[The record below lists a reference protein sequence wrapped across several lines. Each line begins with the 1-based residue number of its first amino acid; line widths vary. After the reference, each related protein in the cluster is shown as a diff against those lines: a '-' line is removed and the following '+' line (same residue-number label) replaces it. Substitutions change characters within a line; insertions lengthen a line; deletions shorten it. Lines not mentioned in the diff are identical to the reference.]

1 MGYSMV
7 RTRKRLGELLL
18 DAKKI
23 TEKDLLQALKEQKK
37 YGDKLGKAIVRLG
50 LLSESEM
57 IDIISRQLNIP
68 IVNMNEMEIP
78 EDVVRLISADIAK
91 NSLVIPVMRRHNV
104 LKLAM
109 VDPLDIEAMDDVARI
124 VKMEIEPIIVTE
136 VDLKQALEKYYGLKT
151 IVEETLDRIKQ
162 QELTLIKDE
171 EEDLDQ
177 DERIAVDQTEE
188 EPVVRFV
195 NSLLAQALADNVSD
209 IHVEPSKNI
218 MRVRMRV
225 DGKLHEVP
233 SPEKKLFLPIVSRIK
248 ILAGI
253 DIAKTRTPQDGRFNV
268 RDSSREVGIR
278 VSTFPTI
285 HGEKVVLRLLD
296 KSTALY
302 GIDHLGLLRDDK
314 EKIKSVLKRP
324 YGFILSTGP
333 TGSGKSTT
341 LYAILNHI
349 NSVEKNII
357 TIEDPVEY
365 TLEGLAQAQVNP
377 RAGLTFESGLRSILR
392 QDPDVIMVGEIRD
405 RETAAIAIHS
415 ALTGHLVLSTLHT
428 NDASSAI
435 MRLVEMGIEP
445 FLVTSSVSCVIGQR
459 LIRKICPEC
468 KESYY
473 PAASVH
479 KTFQIREDVLL
490 YRGKG
495 CPACKYKGYR
505 GRTGVYEVLVIDD
518 ELRELIIAK
527 VPSEVLKKKA
537 QEKGMRLMRDDAVM
551 KVLFGTTT
559 LEEALTVIQED

>member
-1 MGYSMV
+1 MA
-7 RTRKRLGELLL
+7 RIRKRLGELLL
-18 DAKKI
+18 DAKKL
-23 TEKDLLQALKEQKK
+23 TEKDLLRALTEQKK
-37 YGDKLGKAIVRLG
+37 YGEKLGKVIVKLG
-50 LLSESEM
+50 MLSEKEI
-57 IDIISRQLNIP
+57 IDTVSKQLNIP
-68 IVNMNEMEIP
+68 IVDIKDMEIP
-78 EDVVRLISADIAK
+78 EDVISLIPADMAK
-91 NSLVIPVMRRHNV
+91 NSMVIPIMRHHNV

-109 VDPLDIEAMDDVARI
+109 VDPLDIDAMDNVARH
-124 VKMEIEPIIVTE
+124 VVMEIEPLILPE
-136 VDLKQALEKYYGLKT
+136 GELRQALEKYYGLKT
-151 IVEETLDRIKQ
+151 IVEETLDRIREQ
-162 QELTLIKDE
+162 DLTLEKDDKDDE
-171 EEDLDQ
+171 EE
-177 DERIAVDQTEE
+177 RISVDVIDE

-195 NSLLAQALADNVSD
+195 NSLLAQALADSASD
-209 IHVEPSKNI
+209 IHVEPAKNT

-225 DGKLHEVP
+225 DGRLRDVP
-233 SPEKKLFLPIVSRIK
+233 SPDKKMFLPIVSRIK

-253 DIAKTRTPQDGRFNV
+253 DIAKTRTPQDGRFNI
-268 RDSSREVGIR
+268 REASREVGVR

-302 GIDHLGLLRDDK
+302 GIDNLGFLRDDK

-341 LYAILNHI
+341 LYAILNYI

-365 TLEGLAQAQVNP
+365 TLDGLAQAQVNP
-377 RAGLTFESGLRSILR
+377 RAGMTFESGLRSILR
-392 QDPDVIMVGEIRD
+392 QDPDIIMVGEIRD
-405 RETAAIAIHS
+405 RETANIAVHS

-428 NDASSAI
+428 NDAASAVT
-435 MRLVEMGIEP
+435 RLIEMGIEP
-445 FLVTSSVSCVIGQR
+445 FLVTSSVTCVIGQR
-459 LIRKICPEC
+459 LLRKICPEC

-473 PAASVH
+473 PAPSVH

-505 GRTGVYEVLVIDD
+505 GRTGVYEVLVMDD
-518 ELRELIIAK
+518 ELRELINSRT
-527 VPSEVLKKKA
+527 PSEVLKKKA
-537 QEKGMRLMRDDAVM
+537 HEKGMRVMRDDAIM

-559 LEEALTVIQED
+559 LEEALNVVQEE

>member
-1 MGYSMV
+1 MARM
-7 RTRKRLGELLL
+7 RKRLGELLL
-18 DAKKI
+18 DAKKL
-23 TEKDLLQALKEQKK
+23 TEKDLLRALTEQKK
-37 YGDKLGKAIVRLG
+37 YGDKLGKVIVKLG
-50 LLSESEM
+50 MLSEKEI
-57 IDIISRQLNIP
+57 IDTVSKQLNIP
-68 IVNMNEMEIP
+68 IIDLKELEIP
-78 EDVVRLISADIAK
+78 EDVVTLITTDIAK
-91 NSLVIPVMRRHNV
+91 NSMVIPVMRRHNV

-109 VDPLDIEAMDDVARI
+109 VDPLDIDAMDNVARM
-124 VKMEIEPIIVTE
+124 VKMEIEPLIVTE
-136 VDLKQALEKYYGLKT
+136 DELKQALEKYYGLKT
-151 IVEETLDRIKQ
+151 IVEETLDRIREQ
-162 QELTLIKDE
+162 ALTLEKDE
-171 EEDLDQ
+171 KDEDE
-177 DERIAVDQTEE
+177 DERISMDLVEE

-195 NSLLAQALADNVSD
+195 NSLLAQALADNASD

-225 DGKLHEVP
+225 DGRLRDVP
-233 SPEKKLFLPIVSRIK
+233 SPDKKMFLPIVSRIK

-253 DIAKTRTPQDGRFNV
+253 DIAKTRTPQDGRFNI
-268 RDSSREVGIR
+268 REASREVGVR

-302 GIDHLGLLRDDK
+302 GIDNLGFLRDDK

-349 NSVEKNII
+349 NSPEKNII

-377 RAGLTFESGLRSILR
+377 RAGMTFESGLRSILR
-392 QDPDVIMVGEIRD
+392 QDPDIILVGEIRD
-405 RETAAIAIHS
+405 RETANIAVHS

-428 NDASSAI
+428 NDAASAVT
-435 MRLVEMGIEP
+435 RLVEMGIEP

-459 LIRKICPEC
+459 LLRKICPEC

-473 PAASVH
+473 PTPSVH

-505 GRTGVYEVLVIDD
+505 GRTGIYEVLGMDD
-518 ELRELIIAK
+518 ELRELINSRA
-527 VPSEVLKKKA
+527 PAEVLKKKA
-537 QEKGMRLMRDDAVM
+537 HEKGMRVMRDDAIM

-559 LEEALTVIQED
+559 LEEALNVVQEE

>member
-1 MGYSMV
+1 MARM
-7 RTRKRLGELLL
+7 RKRLGELLL
-18 DAKKI
+18 DAKKL
-23 TEKDLLQALKEQKK
+23 TEKDLLRALTEQKK
-37 YGDKLGKAIVRLG
+37 YGDKLGKVIVKLG
-50 LLSESEM
+50 MLSEKEI
-57 IDIISRQLNIP
+57 IDTVSKQLNIP
-68 IVNMNEMEIP
+68 IIDLKALEIP
-78 EDVVRLISADIAK
+78 DDVVSLITADIAK
-91 NSLVIPVMRRHNV
+91 NSMLIPVMRRYNV

-109 VDPLDIEAMDDVARI
+109 VDPLDIDAMDNVARM
-124 VKMEIEPIIVTE
+124 VKMEIEPLIVTE
-136 VDLKQALEKYYGLKT
+136 DELKQALEKYYGLKT
-151 IVEETLDRIKQ
+151 IVEETLDRIRE
-162 QELTLIKDE
+162 QELTLERDE
-171 EEDLDQ
+171 EDNEE
-177 DERIAVDQTEE
+177 DERISVDVIEE

-209 IHVEPSKNI
+209 IHVEPSKNV

-225 DGKLHEVP
+225 DGRLREVP
-233 SPEKKLFLPIVSRIK
+233 SPDKKMFLPIVSRIK

-253 DIAKTRTPQDGRFNV
+253 DIARTRTPQDGRFNI
-268 RDSSREVGIR
+268 RESNREVGVR

-302 GIDHLGLLRDDK
+302 GIDNLGFLRDDK

-341 LYAILNHI
+341 LYAILNFI
-349 NSVEKNII
+349 NSSEKNII

-365 TLEGLAQAQVNP
+365 TLDGLAQAQVNP
-377 RAGLTFESGLRSILR
+377 RAGMTFETGLRSILR
-392 QDPDVIMVGEIRD
+392 QDPDIIMVGEIRD
-405 RETAAIAIHS
+405 RETANIAVHS

-428 NDASSAI
+428 NDAASAVT
-435 MRLVEMGIEP
+435 RLVEMGIEP

-459 LIRKICPEC
+459 LLRKICPEC

-473 PAASVH
+473 PTPSVH

-505 GRTGVYEVLVIDD
+505 GRTGVYEVLVMDD
-518 ELRELIIAK
+518 ELRELIISKA
-527 VPSEVLKKKA
+527 PSEVLKKRA
-537 QEKGMRLMRDDAVM
+537 HEKGMRLMRDDAVM

-559 LEEALTVIQED
+559 LEEALNVVQEE

>member
-1 MGYSMV
+1 M
-7 RTRKRLGELLL
+7 
-18 DAKKI
+18 A
-23 TEKDLLQALKEQKK
+23 
-37 YGDKLGKAIVRLG
+37 
-50 LLSESEM
+50 
-57 IDIISRQLNIP
+57 
-68 IVNMNEMEIP
+68 
-78 EDVVRLISADIAK
+78 
-91 NSLVIPVMRRHNV
+91 IPVMRRNNV

-109 VDPLDIEAMDDVARI
+109 VDPLDIEAMDNVARI
-124 VKMEIEPIIVTE
+124 VKMEIEPLIVTE
-136 VDLKQALEKYYGLKT
+136 GDLKLALEKYYGLKT
-151 IVEETLDRIKQ
+151 IVEETLDRIRQ
-162 QELTLIKDE
+162 QEVTLVKDE

-177 DERIAVDQTEE
+177 DERISVDLAEE

-195 NSLLAQALADNVSD
+195 NSLLAQALADSASD
-209 IHVEPSKNI
+209 IHVEPSKNQ

-225 DGKLHEVP
+225 DGKLRDVP
-233 SPEKKLFLPIVSRIK
+233 SPEKKMFLPIVSRIK

-253 DIAKTRTPQDGRFNV
+253 DIAKTRTPQDGRFNI
-268 RDSSREVGIR
+268 RDANKEVGLR

-302 GIDHLGLLRDDK
+302 GIDNLGLLRDDK
-314 EKIKSVLKRP
+314 EKIKNVLKRP

-333 TGSGKSTT
+333 TGSGKSST
-341 LYAILNHI
+341 LYAILNYI
-349 NSVEKNII
+349 NSSEKNII

-365 TLEGLAQAQVNP
+365 TLEGLAQSQVNP

-405 RETAAIAIHS
+405 RETANIAVHS

-428 NDASSAI
+428 NDAPSAV

-473 PAASVH
+473 PTPSMH
-479 KTFQIREDVLL
+479 KTFQIKENVLL

-505 GRTGVYEVLVIDD
+505 GRTGIYEVLVIDD
-518 ELRELIIAK
+518 ELRELINNK

-537 QEKGMRLMRDDAVM
+537 REKGMRIMRDDAIM
-551 KVLFGTTT
+551 KVLFGVTT
-559 LEEALTVIQED
+559 LEEALNVVQEE

>member
-1 MGYSMV
+1 M
-7 RTRKRLGELLL
+7 RKRLGELLL
-18 DAKKI
+18 DAKKL
-23 TEKDLLQALKEQKK
+23 TEKDLLRALTEQKK
-37 YGDKLGKAIVRLG
+37 YGDKLGKVIVKLG
-50 LLSESEM
+50 MLSEKEI
-57 IDIISRQLNIP
+57 IDTVSKQLNIP
-68 IVNMNEMEIP
+68 IIDLKELEIP
-78 EDVVRLISADIAK
+78 EDIATLITTDIAK
-91 NSLVIPVMRRHNV
+91 NSMVIPVMRRHNV

-109 VDPLDIEAMDDVARI
+109 VDPLDIDAMDNVARM
-124 VKMEIEPIIVTE
+124 VKMEIEPLIVTE
-136 VDLKQALEKYYGLKT
+136 DELKQALEKYYGLKT
-151 IVEETLDRIKQ
+151 IVEETLDRIKEQ
-162 QELTLIKDE
+162 ALTLEKDE
-171 EEDLDQ
+171 KDEDE
-177 DERIAVDQTEE
+177 DERISMDLVEE

-195 NSLLAQALADNVSD
+195 NSLLAQALADNASD

-225 DGKLHEVP
+225 DGRLRDVP
-233 SPEKKLFLPIVSRIK
+233 SPDKKMFLPIVSRIK

-253 DIAKTRTPQDGRFNV
+253 DIARTRTPQDGRFNI
-268 RDSSREVGIR
+268 RESSREVGVR

-302 GIDHLGLLRDDK
+302 GIDNLGFLRDDK

-349 NSVEKNII
+349 NSPEKNII

-365 TLEGLAQAQVNP
+365 TLDGLAQAQVNP
-377 RAGLTFESGLRSILR
+377 RAGMTFESGLRSILR
-392 QDPDVIMVGEIRD
+392 QDPDIIMVGEIRD
-405 RETAAIAIHS
+405 RETANIAVHS

-428 NDASSAI
+428 NDAASAVT
-435 MRLVEMGIEP
+435 RLVEMGIEP
-445 FLVTSSVSCVIGQR
+445 FLVTSSVTCVIGQR
-459 LIRKICPEC
+459 LLRKICPEC

-473 PAASVH
+473 PTPSVH
-479 KTFQIREDVLL
+479 RTFQIREDVLL

-505 GRTGVYEVLVIDD
+505 GRTGVYEVLVMDD
-518 ELRELIIAK
+518 ELRELIISKA
-527 VPSEVLKKKA
+527 PSEVLKKKA
-537 QEKGMRLMRDDAVM
+537 HEKGMRVMRDDAIM

-559 LEEALTVIQED
+559 LEEALNVVQED

>member
-1 MGYSMV
+1 MARM
-7 RTRKRLGELLL
+7 RKRLGELLL
-18 DAKKI
+18 DAKKL
-23 TEKDLLQALKEQKK
+23 TEKDLLRALTEQKK
-37 YGDKLGKAIVRLG
+37 YGDKLGEVIVKLG
-50 LLSESEM
+50 MLSEREI
-57 IDIISRQLNIP
+57 IDTVSRQLNIP
-68 IVNMNEMEIP
+68 IIDLKELEIP
-78 EDVVRLISADIAK
+78 EDVVSLITADIAK
-91 NSLVIPVMRRHNV
+91 NSMLIPVMRRHNV

-109 VDPLDIEAMDDVARI
+109 VDPLDIDAMDNVARM
-124 VKMEIEPIIVTE
+124 VKMEIEPLIVTE
-136 VDLKQALEKYYGLKT
+136 DELKQALEKYYGLKT
-151 IVEETLDRIKQ
+151 IVEETLDRIRE
-162 QELTLIKDE
+162 QELTLERDEKDE
-171 EEDLDQ
+171 DE
-177 DERIAVDQTEE
+177 DERISVDVAEE

-195 NSLLAQALADNVSD
+195 NSLLAQALADNASD

-225 DGKLHEVP
+225 DGRLRDVP
-233 SPEKKLFLPIVSRIK
+233 SPDKKMFLPIVSRIK

-253 DIAKTRTPQDGRFNV
+253 DIAKTRTPQDGRFNI
-268 RDSSREVGIR
+268 RESSREVGVR

-302 GIDHLGLLRDDK
+302 GIDNLGFLRDDK

-341 LYAILNHI
+341 LYAILNFI
-349 NSVEKNII
+349 NSPEKNII

-377 RAGLTFESGLRSILR
+377 RAGMTFETGLRSILR
-392 QDPDVIMVGEIRD
+392 QDPDIIMVGEIRD
-405 RETAAIAIHS
+405 RETANIAVHS

-428 NDASSAI
+428 NDAASAVT
-435 MRLVEMGIEP
+435 RLVEMGIEP

-459 LIRKICPEC
+459 LLRKICPEC

-473 PAASVH
+473 PTPSVH

-505 GRTGVYEVLVIDD
+505 GRTGVYEVLVMDD
-518 ELRELIIAK
+518 ELRELIISRA
-527 VPSEVLKKKA
+527 PAEVLKKRA
-537 QEKGMRLMRDDAVM
+537 HEKGMRVMRDDAIM

-559 LEEALTVIQED
+559 LEEALNVVQEE

>member
-1 MGYSMV
+1 MA
-7 RTRKRLGELLL
+7 RIRKRLGELLL
-18 DAKKI
+18 DAKKL
-23 TEKDLLQALKEQKK
+23 TEKDLLRALTEQKK
-37 YGDKLGKAIVRLG
+37 YGDKLGRVIVKLG
-50 LLSESEM
+50 MLSEKEI
-57 IDIISRQLNIP
+57 IDTVSKQLNIP
-68 IVNMNEMEIP
+68 IIDLKELEIP
-78 EDVVRLISADIAK
+78 EEVISLITADMAK
-91 NSLVIPVMRRHNV
+91 SSLVIPIMRRHNV

-109 VDPLDIEAMDDVARI
+109 VDPLDIDAMDNVARM
-124 VKMEIEPIIVTE
+124 VMMEIEPLIVPE
-136 VDLKQALEKYYGLKT
+136 GELKQALEKYYGLKT
-151 IVEETLDRIKQ
+151 IVEETLDRIREQ
-162 QELTLIKDE
+162 DLTLERDDKDE
-171 EEDLDQ
+171 DA
-177 DERIAVDQTEE
+177 DERISVDVVEE

-195 NSLLAQALADNVSD
+195 NSLLAQALADSASD

-225 DGKLHEVP
+225 DGKLRDVP
-233 SPEKKLFLPIVSRIK
+233 SPDKKMFLAIVSRIK

-253 DIAKTRTPQDGRFNV
+253 DIAKTRTPQDGRFNI
-268 RDSSREVGIR
+268 RESAREVGVR

-302 GIDHLGLLRDDK
+302 GIDNLGFLRDDK
-314 EKIKSVLKRP
+314 EKIKNVLKRP

-341 LYAILNHI
+341 LYAILNFI
-349 NSVEKNII
+349 NSPEKNII

-377 RAGLTFESGLRSILR
+377 RAGMTFETGLRSILR
-392 QDPDVIMVGEIRD
+392 QDPDIIMVGEIRD
-405 RETAAIAIHS
+405 RETANIAVHS

-428 NDASSAI
+428 NDAASAVT
-435 MRLVEMGIEP
+435 RLVEMGIEP

-459 LIRKICPEC
+459 LLRKICPEC

-473 PAASVH
+473 PTPSVH

-505 GRTGVYEVLVIDD
+505 GRTGVYEVLVMDD
-518 ELRELIIAK
+518 ELRELIISRA
-527 VPSEVLKKKA
+527 PSEVLKKRA
-537 QEKGMRLMRDDAVM
+537 HEKGMRVMRDDAIM

-559 LEEALTVIQED
+559 LEEALNVVQED

>member
-1 MGYSMV
+1 MA
-7 RTRKRLGELLL
+7 RIRKRLGELLL
-18 DAKKI
+18 DAKKL
-23 TEKDLLQALKEQKK
+23 TEKDLLRALTEQKK
-37 YGDKLGKAIVRLG
+37 YGDKLGKVIVKLG
-50 LLSESEM
+50 MLSEKEI
-57 IDIISRQLNIP
+57 IDTVSKQLNIP
-68 IVNMNEMEIP
+68 IIDIKEMDIP
-78 EDVVRLISADIAK
+78 HDVVSLISPDIAK
-91 NSLVIPVMRRHNV
+91 NSMVIPIMRRHNV

-109 VDPLDIEAMDDVARI
+109 VDPLDIDAMDNVARI
-124 VKMEIEPIIVTE
+124 VKMEIEPLIVTE
-136 VDLKQALEKYYGLKT
+136 DELKQALERYYGLKT
-151 IVEETLDRIKQ
+151 IVEETLDRIRE
-162 QELTLIKDE
+162 QELTLERDEKDE
-171 EEDLDQ
+171 DV
-177 DERIAVDQTEE
+177 DERISVDVVNE

-195 NSLLAQALADNVSD
+195 NSLLAQALSD
-209 IHVEPSKNI
+209 SASDLHVEPSKNT

-225 DGKLHEVP
+225 DGKLRDVP
-233 SPEKKLFLPIVSRIK
+233 SPDKRMFLAIVSRIK

-253 DIAKTRTPQDGRFNV
+253 DIARTRTPQDGRFNI
-268 RDSSREVGIR
+268 REASREVGVR

-302 GIDHLGLLRDDK
+302 GIDNLGFLRDDK
-314 EKIKSVLKRP
+314 EKIKKVLQRP

-349 NSVEKNII
+349 NSPEKNII

-377 RAGLTFESGLRSILR
+377 RAGMTFETGLRSILR

-405 RETAAIAIHS
+405 RETANIAVHS

-428 NDASSAI
+428 NDAASAV

-459 LIRKICPEC
+459 LLRKICPEC

-473 PAASVH
+473 PTPSVH

-495 CPACKYKGYR
+495 CPACKHKGYR
-505 GRTGVYEVLVIDD
+505 GRTGVYEVLVLDD
-518 ELRELIIAK
+518 ELRELINSRA
-527 VPSEVLKKKA
+527 PSEVLKKKA
-537 QEKGMRLMRDDAVM
+537 HEKGMRVMRDDAIM

-559 LEEALTVIQED
+559 LEEALNVVQEE

>member
-1 MGYSMV
+1 MGRM
-7 RTRKRLGELLL
+7 RKRLGELLL
-18 DAKKI
+18 DAKKL
-23 TEKDLLQALKEQKK
+23 TEKDLLRALTEQKK
-37 YGDKLGKAIVRLG
+37 YGDKLGKVIVKLG
-50 LLSESEM
+50 MLSEKEI
-57 IDIISRQLNIP
+57 IDTVSKQLNIP
-68 IVNMNEMEIP
+68 IIDLKELEIP
-78 EDVVRLISADIAK
+78 EDVVTLITTDIAK
-91 NSLVIPVMRRHNV
+91 NSMVIPVMRRHNV

-109 VDPLDIEAMDDVARI
+109 VDPLDIDAMDNVARM
-124 VKMEIEPIIVTE
+124 VKMEIEPLIVTE
-136 VDLKQALEKYYGLKT
+136 DELRQALEKYYGLKT
-151 IVEETLDRIKQ
+151 IVEETLDRIREQ
-162 QELTLIKDE
+162 ALTLEKDE
-171 EEDLDQ
+171 KDEDE
-177 DERIAVDQTEE
+177 DERISMDLVEE

-195 NSLLAQALADNVSD
+195 NSLLAQALADNASD

-225 DGKLHEVP
+225 DGRLRDVP
-233 SPEKKLFLPIVSRIK
+233 SPDKKMFLPIVSRIK

-253 DIAKTRTPQDGRFNV
+253 DIAKTRTPQDGRFNI
-268 RDSSREVGIR
+268 REASREVGVR

-302 GIDHLGLLRDDK
+302 GIDNLGFLRDDK

-341 LYAILNHI
+341 LYAILNYI
-349 NSVEKNII
+349 NSPEKNII

-377 RAGLTFESGLRSILR
+377 RAGMTFESGLRSILR
-392 QDPDVIMVGEIRD
+392 QDPDIIMVGEIRD
-405 RETAAIAIHS
+405 RETANIAVHS

-428 NDASSAI
+428 NDAASAI
-435 MRLVEMGIEP
+435 TRLVEMGIEP

-459 LIRKICPEC
+459 LLRKICPEC

-473 PAASVH
+473 PAPSVH

-505 GRTGVYEVLVIDD
+505 GRTGIYEVLVMDD
-518 ELRELIIAK
+518 ELRELINNKA
-527 VPSEVLKKKA
+527 PSEVLKKKA
-537 QEKGMRLMRDDAVM
+537 HEKGMRVMRDDAIM

-559 LEEALTVIQED
+559 LEEALNVVQEE

>member
-1 MGYSMV
+1 MA
-7 RTRKRLGELLL
+7 RLRKRLGELLL
-18 DAKKI
+18 DAKKL
-23 TEKDLLQALKEQKK
+23 TEKDLLRALTEQKK
-37 YGDKLGKAIVRLG
+37 YGDKLGKVIVKLG
-50 LLSESEM
+50 MLSEREI
-57 IDIISRQLNIP
+57 IDTVSRQLNIP
-68 IVNMNEMEIP
+68 IVDLKELVIP
-78 EDVVRLISADIAK
+78 EDVVSLITADIAK
-91 NSLVIPVMRRHNV
+91 NSMLIPVMRRHNV

-109 VDPLDIEAMDDVARI
+109 VDPLDIDAMDNVARM
-124 VKMEIEPIIVTE
+124 VKMEIEPLIVTE
-136 VDLKQALEKYYGLKT
+136 DELKQALEKYYGLKT
-151 IVEETLDRIKQ
+151 IVEETLDRIRE
-162 QELTLIKDE
+162 QELTLERDEKDE
-171 EEDLDQ
+171 DE
-177 DERIAVDQTEE
+177 DERISVDVAEE

-195 NSLLAQALADNVSD
+195 NSLLAQALADNASD

-225 DGKLHEVP
+225 DGRLREVP
-233 SPEKKLFLPIVSRIK
+233 SPDKKMFLPIVSRIK

-253 DIAKTRTPQDGRFNV
+253 DIARTRTPQDGRFNI
-268 RDSSREVGIR
+268 RESSREVGVR

-302 GIDHLGLLRDDK
+302 GIDNLGFLRDDK

-341 LYAILNHI
+341 LYAILNFI
-349 NSVEKNII
+349 NSPEKNII

-377 RAGLTFESGLRSILR
+377 RAGMTFETGLRSILR
-392 QDPDVIMVGEIRD
+392 QDPDIIMVGEIRD
-405 RETAAIAIHS
+405 RETANIAVHS

-428 NDASSAI
+428 NDAASAVT
-435 MRLVEMGIEP
+435 RLVEMGIEP

-459 LIRKICPEC
+459 LLRKICPEC

-473 PAASVH
+473 PTPSVH

-505 GRTGVYEVLVIDD
+505 GRTGVYEVLVMDD
-518 ELRELIIAK
+518 ELRELIISRA
-527 VPSEVLKKKA
+527 PAEVLKKRA
-537 QEKGMRLMRDDAVM
+537 HEKGMRVMRDDAIM
-551 KVLFGTTT
+551 KVLFGSTT
-559 LEEALTVIQED
+559 LEEALNVVQEE

>member
-1 MGYSMV
+1 MARM
-7 RTRKRLGELLL
+7 RKRLGELLL
-18 DAKKI
+18 DAKKL
-23 TEKDLLQALKEQKK
+23 TEKDLLRALTEQKK
-37 YGDKLGKAIVRLG
+37 YGDKLGKVIVKLG
-50 LLSESEM
+50 MLSEKEI
-57 IDIISRQLNIP
+57 IDTVSKQLNIP
-68 IVNMNEMEIP
+68 IIDLKALEIP
-78 EDVVRLISADIAK
+78 EDVVLLITADIAK
-91 NSLVIPVMRRHNV
+91 NSMLIPVMRRYNV

-109 VDPLDIEAMDDVARI
+109 VDPLDIDAMDNVARM
-124 VKMEIEPIIVTE
+124 VKMEIEPLIVTE
-136 VDLKQALEKYYGLKT
+136 DELKQALEKYYGLKT
-151 IVEETLDRIKQ
+151 IVEETLDRIRE
-162 QELTLIKDE
+162 QELTLERDE
-171 EEDLDQ
+171 EDNEE
-177 DERIAVDQTEE
+177 DERISVDVIEE

-209 IHVEPSKNI
+209 IHVEPSKNV

-225 DGKLHEVP
+225 DGRLREVP
-233 SPEKKLFLPIVSRIK
+233 SPDKKMFLPIVSRIK

-253 DIAKTRTPQDGRFNV
+253 DIARTRTPQDGRFNI
-268 RDSSREVGIR
+268 RESNREVGVR

-302 GIDHLGLLRDDK
+302 GIDNLGFLRDDK

-341 LYAILNHI
+341 LYAILNFI
-349 NSVEKNII
+349 NSSEKNII

-365 TLEGLAQAQVNP
+365 TLDGLAQAQVNP
-377 RAGLTFESGLRSILR
+377 RAGMTFETGLRSILR
-392 QDPDVIMVGEIRD
+392 QDPDIIMVGEIRD
-405 RETAAIAIHS
+405 RETANIAVHS

-428 NDASSAI
+428 NDAASTVT
-435 MRLVEMGIEP
+435 RLVEMGIEP

-459 LIRKICPEC
+459 LLRKICPEC

-473 PAASVH
+473 PTPSIH

-505 GRTGVYEVLVIDD
+505 GRTGVYEVLVMDD
-518 ELRELIIAK
+518 ELRELIISKA
-527 VPSEVLKKKA
+527 PSEVLKKRA
-537 QEKGMRLMRDDAVM
+537 HEKGMRLMRDDAVM

-559 LEEALTVIQED
+559 LEEALNVVQEE

>member
-1 MGYSMV
+1 MA
-7 RTRKRLGELLL
+7 RIRKRLGELLL
-18 DAKKI
+18 DAKKL
-23 TEKDLLQALKEQKK
+23 TEKDLLRALTEQKK
-37 YGDKLGKAIVRLG
+37 YGDKLGRVIVKLG
-50 LLSESEM
+50 MLSEKEI
-57 IDIISRQLNIP
+57 IDTVSKQLNIP
-68 IVNMNEMEIP
+68 IIDLKELEIP
-78 EDVVRLISADIAK
+78 EDVISLITADMAK
-91 NSLVIPVMRRHNV
+91 NSMVIPIMRRHNV

-109 VDPLDIEAMDDVARI
+109 VDPLDIDAMDNVARM
-124 VKMEIEPIIVTE
+124 VMMEIEPLIVPE
-136 VDLKQALEKYYGLKT
+136 GELKQALEKYYGLKT
-151 IVEETLDRIKQ
+151 IVEETLDRIREQ
-162 QELTLIKDE
+162 DLTLERDDKDE
-171 EEDLDQ
+171 DA
-177 DERIAVDQTEE
+177 DERISVDVVEE

-195 NSLLAQALADNVSD
+195 NSLLAQALADSASD

-225 DGKLHEVP
+225 DGKLRDVP
-233 SPEKKLFLPIVSRIK
+233 SPDKKMFLAIVSRIK

-253 DIAKTRTPQDGRFNV
+253 DIAKTRTPQDGRFNI
-268 RDSSREVGIR
+268 RESAREVGVR

-302 GIDHLGLLRDDK
+302 GIDNLGFLRDDK
-314 EKIKSVLKRP
+314 EKIKNVLKRP

-341 LYAILNHI
+341 LYAILNFI
-349 NSVEKNII
+349 NSPEKNII

-377 RAGLTFESGLRSILR
+377 RAGMTFETGLRSILR
-392 QDPDVIMVGEIRD
+392 QDPDIIMVGEIRD
-405 RETAAIAIHS
+405 RETANIAVHS

-428 NDASSAI
+428 NDAASAVT
-435 MRLVEMGIEP
+435 RLVEMGIEP

-459 LIRKICPEC
+459 LLRKICPEC

-473 PAASVH
+473 PTPSVH

-505 GRTGVYEVLVIDD
+505 GRTGVYEVLVMDD
-518 ELRELIIAK
+518 ELRELIISRA
-527 VPSEVLKKKA
+527 PSEVLKKRA
-537 QEKGMRLMRDDAVM
+537 HEKGMRVMRDDAIM

-559 LEEALTVIQED
+559 LEEALNVVQED

>member
-1 MGYSMV
+1 M
-7 RTRKRLGELLL
+7 RKRLGELLL
-18 DAKKI
+18 DAKKL
-23 TEKDLLQALKEQKK
+23 TEKDLLRALTEQKK
-37 YGDKLGKAIVRLG
+37 YGEKLGRVIVKLG
-50 LLSESEM
+50 MLSEKEI
-57 IDIISRQLNIP
+57 IDTVSKQLNIP
-68 IVNMNEMEIP
+68 IIDIKDIEVP
-78 EDVVRLISADIAK
+78 EDVISLITADMAK
-91 NSLVIPVMRRHNV
+91 NAMVIPIMRRHNV

-109 VDPLDIEAMDDVARI
+109 VDPLDIDAMDDVARH
-124 VKMEIEPIIVTE
+124 VMMEIEPLILPE
-136 VDLKQALEKYYGLKT
+136 GELRQALEKYYGLKT
-151 IVEETLDRIKQ
+151 IVEETLDRIREQ
-162 QELTLIKDE
+162 DLTLEKTEKDE
-171 EEDLDQ
+171 DQ
-177 DERIAVDQTEE
+177 EERISVDVIDE

-195 NSLLAQALADNVSD
+195 NSLLAQALADSASD
-209 IHVEPSKNI
+209 IHVEPSKNT

-225 DGKLHEVP
+225 DGRLRDVP
-233 SPEKKLFLPIVSRIK
+233 SPDKKMFLPIVSRIK

-253 DIAKTRTPQDGRFNV
+253 DIAKTRTPQDGRFNI
-268 RDSSREVGIR
+268 REASREVGVR

-302 GIDHLGLLRDDK
+302 GIDNLGFLRDDK
-314 EKIKSVLKRP
+314 EKIKNVLKRP

-341 LYAILNHI
+341 LYAILNFI

-377 RAGLTFESGLRSILR
+377 RAGMTFESGLRSILR

-405 RETAAIAIHS
+405 SETANIAVHS

-428 NDASSAI
+428 NDAASAI
-435 MRLVEMGIEP
+435 TRPIDMGIEP
-445 FLVTSSVSCVIGQR
+445 FLVTSSVTCVIGQR
-459 LIRKICPEC
+459 LLRKICPEC

-473 PAASVH
+473 PAPSVH
-479 KTFQIREDVLL
+479 RTFQIREDVLL

-505 GRTGVYEVLVIDD
+505 GRTGVYEVLVMDD
-518 ELRELIIAK
+518 ELREMINNRA
-527 VPSEVLKKKA
+527 PSEALKKKA
-537 QEKGMRLMRDDAVM
+537 HEKGMRVMRDDAVM

-559 LEEALTVIQED
+559 LEEALNVVQEE

>member
-1 MGYSMV
+1 MA
-7 RTRKRLGELLL
+7 RIRKRLGELLL
-18 DAKKI
+18 DAKKL
-23 TEKDLLQALKEQKK
+23 TEKDLLRALTEQKK
-37 YGDKLGKAIVRLG
+37 YGDKLGRVIVKLG
-50 LLSESEM
+50 MLSEKEI
-57 IDIISRQLNIP
+57 IDTVSKQLNIP
-68 IVNMNEMEIP
+68 IIDLKELEIP
-78 EDVVRLISADIAK
+78 EDVISIITADMAK
-91 NSLVIPVMRRHNV
+91 SSMVIPIMRRHNV

-109 VDPLDIEAMDDVARI
+109 VDPLDIDAMDNVARM
-124 VKMEIEPIIVTE
+124 VMMEIEPLIVPE
-136 VDLKQALEKYYGLKT
+136 GELKQALEKYYGLKT
-151 IVEETLDRIKQ
+151 IVEETLDRIREQ
-162 QELTLIKDE
+162 DLTLERDDKDE
-171 EEDLDQ
+171 DA
-177 DERIAVDQTEE
+177 DERISVDVVEE

-195 NSLLAQALADNVSD
+195 NSLLAQALADSASD

-225 DGKLHEVP
+225 DGKLRDVP
-233 SPEKKLFLPIVSRIK
+233 SPDKKMFLAIVSRIK

-253 DIAKTRTPQDGRFNV
+253 DIAKTRTPQDGRFNI
-268 RDSSREVGIR
+268 RESAREVGVR

-302 GIDHLGLLRDDK
+302 GIDNLGFLRDDK
-314 EKIKSVLKRP
+314 EKIKNVLKRP

-341 LYAILNHI
+341 LYAILNFI
-349 NSVEKNII
+349 NSPEKNII

-377 RAGLTFESGLRSILR
+377 RAGMTFESGLRSILR
-392 QDPDVIMVGEIRD
+392 QDPDIIMVGEIRD
-405 RETAAIAIHS
+405 RETANIAVHS

-428 NDASSAI
+428 NDAASAVT
-435 MRLVEMGIEP
+435 RLVEMGIEP

-459 LIRKICPEC
+459 LLRKICPEC

-473 PAASVH
+473 PTPSVH

-505 GRTGVYEVLVIDD
+505 GRTGVYEVLVMDD
-518 ELRELIIAK
+518 ELRELIISRA
-527 VPSEVLKKKA
+527 PSEVLKKRA
-537 QEKGMRLMRDDAVM
+537 HEKGMRVMRDDAIM

-559 LEEALTVIQED
+559 LEEALNVVQED